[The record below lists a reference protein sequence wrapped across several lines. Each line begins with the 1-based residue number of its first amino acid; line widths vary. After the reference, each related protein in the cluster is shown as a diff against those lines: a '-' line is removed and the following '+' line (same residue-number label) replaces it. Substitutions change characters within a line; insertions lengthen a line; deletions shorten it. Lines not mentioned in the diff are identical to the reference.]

1 MRRYLEILRFHL
13 PWLLYVLAGDVFFAV
28 LLWVTDAS
36 AFRTLTLTIVLF
48 SILSFLFV
56 CLLLLASERR
66 MSRALGE
73 FLSNPD
79 EAHMQILLSNLQG
92 AERQRTK
99 EMCDQ
104 ILEQKEHLYRE
115 IARNEDYEE
124 YVEAWAHEAKTPIA
138 LLTMILDNNRE
149 TLDPEMVYKIEY
161 IRSRIS
167 ECVDQMLQYS
177 RIKGEKK
184 DYLFERLA
192 IRDVIEEVVED
203 YRPLLVEKDFL
214 VIDEVKSETIYSDR
228 RAFRF
233 ILGQI
238 VSNSIKYSAE
248 EPQLRFSIEDG
259 NKLLIEDNGIG
270 IKSSDLPFIF
280 ERGFTGDTGEA
291 RKKATGMGLY
301 LVRKMADD
309 MKFTLDVSS
318 EAGKGFRIVVQYP
331 MVEF

>member
-1 MRRYLEILRFHL
+1 MRRYLSILCAHL
-13 PWLLYVLAGDVFFAV
+13 PWLLYTLAVDVFFAV
-28 LLWVTDAS
+28 LLWITDAR

-48 SILSFLFV
+48 SILAFLFV
-56 CLLLLASERR
+56 CVLILASERR
-66 MSRALGE
+66 MTRALDE
-73 FLSNPD
+73 FLKNPD
-79 EAHMQILLSNLQG
+79 ETHAQILLLNLKG
-92 AERQRTK
+92 AEQRRTK
-99 EMCDQ
+99 EMCD
-104 ILEQKEHLYRE
+104 LLVFQKERLGKE
-115 IARNEDYEE
+115 ISRNEDYEE

-138 LLTMILDNNRE
+138 LLTMILDNNRD
-149 TLDPEMVYKIEY
+149 TLEPEMVYKIEY
-161 IRSRIS
+161 IRSRLS
-167 ECVDQMLQYS
+167 ESVDQMLQYS

-184 DYLFERLA
+184 DYRFEHLP

-214 VIDEVKSETIYSDR
+214 VIDEVKNETIYSDR
-228 RAFRF
+228 RALRF

-238 VSNSIKYSAE
+238 VSNAIKYSAE
-248 EPQLRFSIEDG
+248 DPQLRFSIEG
-259 NKLLIEDNGIG
+259 ENRLVIEDNGIG
-270 IKSSDLPFIF
+270 IKSADLPFIF

>member
-1 MRRYLEILRFHL
+1 MRRYLSILRSHL
-13 PWLLYVLAGDVFFAV
+13 PWLLYALAGDVFFAV
-28 LLWVTDAS
+28 LLWITDAR

-48 SILSFLFV
+48 SILTFLFV
-56 CLLLLASERR
+56 CVLVLASERR
-66 MSRALGE
+66 MSRALDE
-73 FLSNPD
+73 FLKSPD
-79 EAHMQILLSNLQG
+79 ETHAQLLLSNLKG
-92 AERQRTK
+92 AEQRRMK
-99 EMCDQ
+99 EMCDLLLQ
-104 ILEQKEHLYRE
+104 QKERLGKE
-115 IARNEDYEE
+115 ISRNEDYEE

-138 LLTMILDNNRE
+138 LLTMILDNNRDA
-149 TLDPEMVYKIEY
+149 LDPEMVYKIEY
-161 IRSRIS
+161 IRSRLS
-167 ECVDQMLQYS
+167 ESVDQMLQYS

-184 DYLFERLA
+184 DYRFEHLP

-214 VIDEVKSETIYSDR
+214 VIDEVKNETIYSDR
-228 RAFRF
+228 RALRF

-238 VSNSIKYSAE
+238 VSNSIKYCSE
-248 EPQLRFSIEDG
+248 DPQLRFTVEDG
-259 NKLLIEDNGIG
+259 NKLVIEDNGIG
-270 IKSSDLPFIF
+270 IKSADLPFIF
-280 ERGFTGDTGEA
+280 ERGFTGDTGAA

>member
-1 MRRYLEILRFHL
+1 MRRYLSILRFHL
-13 PWLLYVLAGDVFFAV
+13 PWLLYALAGDVFFAV
-28 LLWVTDAS
+28 LLWITDAS

-48 SILSFLFV
+48 SILTFLFV
-56 CLLLLASERR
+56 CVLVLASERR
-66 MSRALGE
+66 MTRALDE
-73 FLSNPD
+73 FLKSPD
-79 EAHMQILLSNLQG
+79 ETHAQLLLSHLKG
-92 AERQRTK
+92 AEQRRMK
-99 EMCDQ
+99 EMCDL
-104 ILEQKEHLYRE
+104 ILQQKERLGKE
-115 IARNEDYEE
+115 ISRNEDYEE

-138 LLTMILDNNRE
+138 LLTMILDNNRD

-184 DYLFERLA
+184 DYRFEHLP
-192 IRDVIEEVVED
+192 IRDIIEEVVED

-214 VIDEVKSETIYSDR
+214 VIDEVRTETIYSDR
-228 RAFRF
+228 RALRF

-248 EPQLRFSIEDG
+248 DPQLRFFIEG
-259 NKLLIEDNGIG
+259 ENKLVIEDNGIG
-270 IKSSDLPFIF
+270 IKSADLPFIF

-318 EAGKGFRIVVQYP
+318 ETGKGFRIVVQYP